1 MSDPEI
7 DAMSSVA
14 SALSDLDE
22 EAKGRV
28 LRWAADRYGITLGK
42 DGRRGVRTNDLADD
56 ETDEVVDE
64 SAKDGGQPK
73 AYEDFAELYDAAG
86 PKNDEEK
93 LLAAA
98 YWRQKIQGQA
108 SFQALELNRDLKN
121 LGHGVSSI
129 SHALERSIQQKPALV
144 LQLRKSGNS
153 RQARKTYKLTG
164 EGVKTVERM
173 IRGGRR

>member
-28 LRWAADRYGITLGK
+28 LRWAADRFGITLGQ
-42 DGRRGVRTNDLADD
+42 DGREGARTSDLAGD
-56 ETDEVVDE
+56 ETDEEADE
-64 SAKDGGQPK
+64 GAKDGVELK

-86 PKNDEEK
+86 PNNDDERV
-93 LLAAA
+93 LAAA
-98 YWRQKIQGQA
+98 FWRQKIQGQA
-108 SFQALELNRDLKN
+108 SFQSLDLNRDLKN
-121 LGHGVSSI
+121 LGHAVGGINKV
-129 SHALERSIQQKPALV
+129 LGRSIQQKPALV

-153 RQARKTYKLTG
+153 QQARKTYKLTG

-173 IRGGRR
+173 IRNGR